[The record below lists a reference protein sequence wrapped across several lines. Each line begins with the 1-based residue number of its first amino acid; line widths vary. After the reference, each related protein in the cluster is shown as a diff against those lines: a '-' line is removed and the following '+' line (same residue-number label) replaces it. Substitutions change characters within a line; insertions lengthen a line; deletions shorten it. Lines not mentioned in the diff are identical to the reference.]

1 MSDDRHS
8 WSEPA
13 VEQVAPDVFRIPL
26 PLPGDGLRAVN
37 VYALSTPTGV
47 TLIDGGWA
55 LPESQD
61 ALQRALGQLSLD
73 LGSIERFLVTHAHRD
88 HYELASKL
96 GQLLGSRV
104 ELGIGERRTV
114 ESIVGGARPWH
125 HDSPL
130 YSRLR
135 AAGAAEIVTEIQVSQ
150 GSSLDGQS
158 GLHWHL
164 PDAWLRDR
172 DVVELGNRR
181 LEVIATPGHTR
192 GHVVFV
198 DHDAGLLFSGDHLL
212 PHITPSIGFETF
224 PSDSALTDYLA
235 SLAMVR
241 GLPDLAMLPAHGP
254 SRTSMHAR
262 IDELIGHHEA
272 RLKQMLVA
280 VEAGASTAFEVARAV
295 PWTRRE
301 VDFRTFDVFNRMLA
315 VNETVAH
322 LDELRR
328 RELVAASHDAD
339 GVIHHVL

>member
-8 WSEPA
+8 WSEPG
-13 VEQVAPDVFRIPL
+13 VEQVAPNVSRIPL

-37 VYALSTPTGV
+37 VYALRTPTGV

-61 ALQRALGQLSLD
+61 TLEAALGQFDLD

-104 ELGIGERRTV
+104 ELGIGERGSL
-114 ESIVGGARPWH
+114 ESIVARAGRH
-125 HDSPL
+125 DDSPL
-130 YSRLR
+130 NARLR
-135 AAGAAEIVTEIQVSQ
+135 AAGAAEIVTEIEAARAS
-150 GSSLDGQS
+150 GGDDRSELD
-158 GLHWHL
+158 WHL

-172 DVVELGNRR
+172 EVVELGNRR
-181 LEVIATPGHTR
+181 LEVLATPGHTR

-212 PHITPSIGFETF
+212 PHITPSIGFETI

-254 SRTSMHAR
+254 SRPSMHAR

-301 VDFRTFDVFNRMLA
+301 VDFRTLDVFNRMLA

-339 GVIHHVL
+339 GVTHHAV

>member
-8 WSEPA
+8 WSEPG
-13 VEQVAPDVFRIPL
+13 VEQVAADVFRVPL

-37 VYALSTPTGV
+37 IYALKTPSGV

-61 ALQRALGQLSLD
+61 TLEVALGQLDRD

-96 GQLLGSRV
+96 GHLLGSRV
-104 ELGIGERRTV
+104 ELGIGERGSL
-114 ESIVGGARPWH
+114 ESIVERAGR
-125 HDSPL
+125 HDDGPL
-130 YSRLR
+130 HARLR
-135 AAGAAEIVTEIQVSQ
+135 AAGAAAIVDEIQAAVAA
-150 GSSLDGQS
+150 GTDDRPE
-158 GLHWHL
+158 LHWRL
-164 PDAWLRDR
+164 PDAWLWDR
-172 DVVELGNRR
+172 DVLALENRQ
-181 LEVIATPGHTR
+181 LEVLATPGHTR

-198 DHDAGLLFSGDHLL
+198 DHATGLLFSGDHLL
-212 PHITPSIGFETF
+212 PHITPSIGFETI

-241 GLPDLAMLPAHGP
+241 GLPDLTMLPAHGP
-254 SRTSMHAR
+254 PRPSIHAR
-262 IDELIGHHEA
+262 IDELIDHHEA

-280 VEAGASTAFEVARAV
+280 VEIGASTAFEVARAV

-301 VDFRTFDVFNRMLA
+301 VDFRTLDVFNRMLA

-328 RELVAASHDAD
+328 REFVAASHDAD
-339 GVIHHVL
+339 GVTSYAL

>member
-1 MSDDRHS
+1 MSDDRHN
-8 WSEPA
+8 WSEPG
-13 VEQVAPDVFRIPL
+13 VEQVAPDAFRIPL

-37 VYALSTPTGV
+37 VYALKTPTGV

-55 LPESQD
+55 LPESQS
-61 ALQRALGQLSLD
+61 ALETALGQLDLD

-96 GQLLGSRV
+96 GHLLGSRV
-104 ELGIGERRTV
+104 EIGIGERRTL

-125 HDSPL
+125 DDSPI
-130 YSRLR
+130 YARLR
-135 AAGAAEIVTEIQVSQ
+135 AAGAAEIVTEIQAAQ
-150 GSSLDGQS
+150 AFGLGDLS
-158 GLHWHL
+158 GLQWRL
-164 PDAWLRDR
+164 PDAWLRNS

-181 LEVIATPGHTR
+181 LEVLATPGHTR

-198 DHDAGLLFSGDHLL
+198 DHDADLLFSGDHLL
-212 PHITPSIGFETF
+212 PHITPSIGFDTF

-254 SRTSMHAR
+254 PQPSMHAR
-262 IDELIGHHEA
+262 IDDLIDHHES

-280 VEAGASTAFEVARAV
+280 IEAGSSTAFEVAQAV
-295 PWTRRE
+295 SWTRHE
-301 VDFRTFDVFNRMLA
+301 VAFHTLDVFNRMLA

-322 LDELRR
+322 LDELVRR
-328 RELVAASHDAD
+328 KLLAASEDAD
-339 GVIHHVL
+339 GITHHAV